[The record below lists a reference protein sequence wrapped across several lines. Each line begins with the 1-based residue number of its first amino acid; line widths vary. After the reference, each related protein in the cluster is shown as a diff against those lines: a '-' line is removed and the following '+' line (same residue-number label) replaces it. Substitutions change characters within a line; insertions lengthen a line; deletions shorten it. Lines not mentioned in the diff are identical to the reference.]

1 MTVLEPERLPP
12 EQRVLSKDHDLALES
27 LRMVPTM
34 GGRQRDVPGLRCEE
48 RVIGDCELIYYTG
61 GRGEVVLSGERFETR
76 AGLIVLIRPW
86 ELHCINSS
94 VDEPHDNYWVHFNV
108 EPAPLADAVVRAVFP
123 DDRRIADIGLD
134 PELSAWFEQLNDE
147 IWNKEAGYTAL
158 ATTFFTGI
166 FLRVWRRINGTLYL
180 PSLDR
185 DEILLA
191 EIEAYTREHIGEHLD
206 ADRLCRQFNLGRT
219 RLFALFRNR
228 RGISPAFW
236 IRRERLRGAE
246 LLLKTGTLPLK
257 DIAARV
263 GFSDAFHLSRSFKE
277 VYGASP
283 RDWLSRLRY

>member
-1 MTVLEPERLPP
+1 MTVLEPELLPP
-12 EQRVLSKDHDLALES
+12 EQRVLPKDHDPALES

-34 GGRQRDVPGLRCEE
+34 ADRQRDIPGLRCEE

-61 GRGEVVLSGERFETR
+61 GRGEVVLSGEHLETH
-76 AGLIVLIRPW
+76 AGLVVLVRPW

-94 VDEPHDNYWVHFNV
+94 VEEPHDNYWVHFNV

-123 DDRRIADIGLD
+123 DGRRMADIGVNQ
-134 PELSAWFEQLNDE
+134 ELGDAYELLNAE
-147 IWNKEAGYTAL
+147 IRNKEAGYAAL
-158 ATTFFTGI
+158 ATTLFTGI
-166 FLRVWRRINGTLYL
+166 FLRVWRRINGTLSL
-180 PSLDR
+180 PALDR
-185 DEILLA
+185 DEMLLA
-191 EIEAYTREHIGEHLD
+191 EIEAYTRERIGEHLD

-219 RLFALFRNR
+219 RLFSLFRER

-236 IRRERLRGAE
+236 IRRERLWGAE
-246 LLLKTGTLPLK
+246 LLLKTGKLPLK

-283 RDWLSRLRY
+283 RDWLAKLHY